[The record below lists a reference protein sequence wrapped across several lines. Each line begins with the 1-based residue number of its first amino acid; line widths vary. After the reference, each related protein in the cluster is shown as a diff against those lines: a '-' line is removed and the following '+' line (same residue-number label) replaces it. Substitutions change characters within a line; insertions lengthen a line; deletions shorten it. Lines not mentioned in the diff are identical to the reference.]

1 MTESHDE
8 PLKENFQLE
17 LMVFASSKFG
27 KFNLRLKE
35 IPPSGPLFFFKN
47 GQINRVTNFSSTFG
61 PTESDSEKN
70 WVVTLILGAEIG
82 FEIACIAYITN

>member
-35 IPPSGPLFFFKN
+35 IPPSGPVFFKKM
-47 GQINRVTNFSSTFG
+47 VKSTGLLIFLVL
-61 PTESDSEKN
+61 SDPLN
-70 WVVTLILGAEIG
+70 PILKKIG
-82 FEIACIAYITN
+82 WLP

>member
-35 IPPSGPLFFFKN
+35 IPPSGPLFFLKMVKSTGLLIFLVLLDPLNPILKKN
-47 GQINRVTNFSSTFG
+47 GWL
-61 PTESDSEKN
+61 P
-70 WVVTLILGAEIG
+70 
-82 FEIACIAYITN
+82 